1 MRRILTSSL
10 ILIICILTL
19 ISSFILAE
27 NLNHNYWWQV
37 IGMGI
42 VTFAVG
48 RFYFDQIKSYQ
59 INKQLNN

>member
-48 RFYFDQIKSYQ
+48 LFYFDQVKSYHE
-59 INKQLNN
+59 NGK

>member
-48 RFYFDQIKSYQ
+48 HFYFDQLKSYHE
-59 INKQLNN
+59 KGK

>member
-48 RFYFDQIKSYQ
+48 RFYFHQVKSYHE
-59 INKQLNN
+59 NGK

>member
-1 MRRILTSSL
+1 MKQVIASTVV
-10 ILIICILTL
+10 LIICILTL

-37 IGMGI
+37 IGMAI

-48 RFYFDQIKSYQ
+48 QYFLKIIKSCQ
-59 INKQLNN
+59 TTKK

>member
-1 MRRILTSSL
+1 MKQVIASTVV
-10 ILIICILTL
+10 LIICILTL

-37 IGMGI
+37 IGMAI

-48 RFYFDQIKSYQ
+48 QYFLKIIKSYQ
-59 INKQLNN
+59 ATKK

>member
-37 IGMGI
+37 IGMGL

-48 RFYFDQIKSYQ
+48 RFYFDQIKSYHE
-59 INKQLNN
+59 NSK